1 MKALA
6 LLLVIAV
13 AVTVVVLTVT
23 AIRDYRTKRAIWR
36 VIEKTKGKGVY
47 LYLVKYGEEPVEV
60 ARVSIVDPDYEEAYT
75 AAVFAAEQ
83 KAATMNANRKMLGYG

>member
-23 AIRDYRTKRAIWR
+23 AIRDYKAKRAVWR
-36 VIEKTKGKGVY
+36 VTEKSQGRYVY
-47 LYLVKYGEEPVEV
+47 LYLTKYGERPIQAASVHIGV
-60 ARVSIVDPDYEEAYT
+60 PDYEDEYT

-83 KAATMNANRKMLGYG
+83 KAATMNANKKVLDG